1 MNPLPSPRRVA
12 VPVLVR
18 DGKACQAGGGM
29 NSSLKSDSGVGS
41 IGSGLSEF
49 AQFSGL
55 GGPCLPPLNGM
66 PANYSLMHHQH
77 PWW

>member
-18 DGKACQAGGGM
+18 DGKACQGNAGLG
-29 NSSLKSDSGVGS
+29 SSLKSEAGVAGIGGGLAEFSQIPGLAGS
-41 IGSGLSEF
+41 
-49 AQFSGL
+49 
-55 GGPCLPPLNGM
+55 CLPSFAAM
-66 PANYSLMHHQH
+66 PTNYALMHHQH